1 MVPMSYTVTQE
12 IEIEPATQNDLPAIE
27 SLLTACKLPLD
38 GVKDLVDE
46 FVVARS
52 SGRVVGVAAVEP
64 CGAYGLLRSAAVD
77 QSMRGRGVGRA
88 LVQRLIADSEMKGYR
103 ALYLLTTTAENYFPA
118 FGFIVTAREAV
129 PVEIQATSQFKDICR
144 STATVMRRSLGNA

>member
-1 MVPMSYTVTQE
+1 MSHTVTQE
-12 IEIEPATQNDLPAIE
+12 IDIDSATQRDLPAIE
-27 SLLTACKLPLD
+27 ALLTACELPVE

-46 FVVARS
+46 FVIARNN
-52 SGRVVGVAAVEP
+52 GRVVGVAAVEP

-88 LVQRLIADSEMKGYR
+88 LVQHLIADAEMKGYR

-118 FGFIVTAREAV
+118 FGFIVASRDSV
-129 PVEIQATSQFKDICR
+129 PTEIQSTSEFRDICP
-144 STATVMRRSLGNA
+144 SSATVMRRQCASL

>member
-1 MVPMSYTVTQE
+1 MSHTVTQE
-12 IEIEPATQNDLPAIE
+12 IDIDSATQRDLPAIE
-27 SLLTACKLPLD
+27 ALLTACELPVE

-46 FVVARS
+46 FVIARNN
-52 SGRVVGVAAVEP
+52 GRVVGVAAVEP

-88 LVQRLIADSEMKGYR
+88 LVQHLIADAEMKGYR

-118 FGFIVTAREAV
+118 SGFIVASRDSV
-129 PVEIQATSQFKDICR
+129 PTEIQSTSEFTDICP
-144 STATVMRRSLGNA
+144 SSATVMRRQCASL